1 MKEGD
6 RGVKENIVAIKNWT
20 CNQTWEKYI
29 KIDLFRCAEEIFFML
44 NLSIFILLSFESTLV
59 VIWFIKAQFS
69 NLHCTNSL
77 FWAFWA

>member
-29 KIDLFRCAEEIFFML
+29 KIDLFRCAEENFL
-44 NLSIFILLSFESTLV
+44 YVKLSIFILLSSKSNLV
-59 VIWFIKAQFS
+59 IIWLIKTQFS
-69 NLHCTNSL
+69 NSLSTNSL
-77 FWAFWA
+77 FWAF

>member
-1 MKEGD
+1 MKEKD

-44 NLSIFILLSFESTLV
+44 NLSIFILLSSKSNLV
-59 VIWFIKAQFS
+59 IIWLIKTQFS
-69 NLHCTNSL
+69 NSLSTNSL
-77 FWAFWA
+77 FWAF